1 MCECENAA
9 ATVATNLDSIGLIL
23 NLFVLGITSSF
34 SHCIGMCG
42 AIAMS
47 QASARMI
54 SDLPGKNHGNLKK
67 IMCCAAW
74 EYYLGKA
81 ITYAFLTALVIAL
94 GTTVKD
100 NYIFKLLKNSFLLLV
115 ILYFF
120 VSSLRVIFSLLNR
133 KLSIP
138 KIPQIKPL
146 MNLRLFKINLNLSQ
160 NLFSRMIIG
169 ICLGLIPCGIVYS
182 AIAVITTNTTSIP
195 LGVLAALIFGG
206 GTFPGLFM
214 ISYSGNII
222 LYRFKRLFDLAYLLT
237 MLWNAQ
243 ILISML

>member
-1 MCECENAA
+1 MCECNKAA
-9 ATVATNLDSIGLIL
+9 ADIITNLDSISLLL
-23 NLFVLGITSSF
+23 NLFILGITSSF

-47 QASARMI
+47 QASSRMI

-67 IMCCAAW
+67 VMCCAAW

-81 ITYAFLTALVIAL
+81 ITYAAL
-94 GTTVKD
+94 TTVVMLLGAAIRD
-100 NYIFKLLKNSFLLLV
+100 NYIFQLLKNFFLLLV
-115 ILYFF
+115 IFYFIL
-120 VSSLRVIFSLLNR
+120 SSIRVTFSLFNR

-146 MNLRLFKINLNLSQ
+146 MNIRLFKINLAQ
-160 NLFSRMIIG
+160 NTFSRIIIG

-182 AIAVITTNTTSIP
+182 AIAVITSNTKSIS
-195 LGVLAALIFGG
+195 LAIAAALVFGVA
-206 GTFPGLFM
+206 TFPGLFM
-214 ISYSGNII
+214 ISYSGNLI

-237 MLWNAQ
+237 MLWNTK
-243 ILISML
+243 ILFSML